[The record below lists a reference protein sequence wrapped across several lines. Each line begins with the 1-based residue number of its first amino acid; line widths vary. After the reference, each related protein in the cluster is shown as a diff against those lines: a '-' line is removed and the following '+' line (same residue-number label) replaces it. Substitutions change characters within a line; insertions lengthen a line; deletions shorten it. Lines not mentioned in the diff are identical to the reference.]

1 MQEVSTWSSLTW
13 VLICSLIKFQIL
25 RFFVW
30 HMEFAYR
37 KKLYPLGL
45 SDLVLHSSIND
56 WCVVNGGDAMSARS

>member
-1 MQEVSTWSSLTW
+1 MESLTW
-13 VLICSLIKFQIL
+13 VLICFLINFQIL

-30 HMEFAYR
+30 HMEFAYNYR

-56 WCVVNGGDAMSARS
+56 